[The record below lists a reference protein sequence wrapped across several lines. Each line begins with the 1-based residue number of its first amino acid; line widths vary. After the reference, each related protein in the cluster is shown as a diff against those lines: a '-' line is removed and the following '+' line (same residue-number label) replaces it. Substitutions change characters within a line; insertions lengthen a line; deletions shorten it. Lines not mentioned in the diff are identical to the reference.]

1 MSRLITLML
10 QQKAWHSFRA
20 YHGGDTVYKNQEQ
33 SHMHDM
39 QRSGKII

>member
-10 QQKAWHSFRA
+10 QQKAWHSFGA
-20 YHGGDTVYKNQEQ
+20 YHGGDTVDKNQEQ

-39 QRSGKII
+39 QCSGEML